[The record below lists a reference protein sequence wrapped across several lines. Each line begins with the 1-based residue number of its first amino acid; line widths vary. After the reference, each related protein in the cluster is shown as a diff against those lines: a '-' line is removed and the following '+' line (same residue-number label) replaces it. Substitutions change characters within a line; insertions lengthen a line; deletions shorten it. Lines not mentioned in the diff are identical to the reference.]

1 MMNVCPECGKR
12 HVVHWPEFWPYRR
25 GKTFYC
31 SRDCEIV
38 SVTRDLTLINDVA
51 RARRQKKLKA
61 KDYSEIARE
70 MIRIKESGGGNK
82 EIYDFLEASGYKNPE
97 AQYYYLRQQL
107 KKNNPDLYE
116 QLAAVPAK
124 KEAPKAPKAELTRP
138 AVELVYD
145 ESIAEE
151 YRKEQ
156 QAKAAPKKPTAEEIA
171 AEGMIPVMTASG
183 PIAVKPIMQ
192 PVVYD
197 GMTIREVEGIFG
209 RYRYSDIGSAV
220 YIDFE
225 SPDGVD
231 VLSYTVEQWRK
242 FREEQE
248 KAAAIL
254 GVEL

>member
-25 GKTFYC
+25 DKTFYC
-31 SRDCEIV
+31 SQDCEIV

-97 AQYYYLRQQL
+97 AQYYHIRQQL
-107 KKNNPDLYE
+107 KKNNPELYE
-116 QLAAVPAK
+116 RLAAGPAK
-124 KEAPKAPKAELTRP
+124 KEAPEAPKAEP
-138 AVELVYD
+138 E
-145 ESIAEE
+145 
-151 YRKEQ
+151 
-156 QAKAAPKKPTAEEIA
+156 KKPTAEEIA
-171 AEGMIPVMTASG
+171 AEGMIPIMTASG

-242 FREEQE
+242 FRKEQE
-248 KAAAIL
+248 KAAVIL